1 MSNESK
7 RYIFSDNAEWS
18 KVARCMPCVLHKIE
32 IDIKDNKG
40 KKHKTN
46 LSGNERDVL
55 MLFILSYDMNALQY
69 KQADECNVLLSC
81 GDIAEYFNFSRA
93 TAYRIC
99 NRLIENGLLK
109 CTNKDER
116 KGTSKS
122 AYIPNVETLRKHIK
136 DFLEKHP
143 NFKI

>member
-1 MSNESK
+1 
-7 RYIFSDNAEWS
+7 
-18 KVARCMPCVLHKIE
+18 MPCVLHEIE

-40 KKHKTN
+40 KKHKTY

-55 MLFILSYDMNALQY
+55 LFVILSYDMNALQY
-69 KQADECNVLLSC
+69 KQTDECNVLLSC
-81 GDIAEYFNFSRA
+81 QDIAECFNFSRS

-99 NRLIENGLLK
+99 NRLIENKLLK
-109 CTNKDER
+109 CTNKKER

-122 AYIPNVETLRKHIK
+122 AYIPNVETLKKYIK
-136 DFLEKHP
+136 DYLEKHP

>member
-7 RYIFSDNAEWS
+7 RYVFSDDAEWS

-32 IDIKDNKG
+32 IEIKDTKG
-40 KKHKTN
+40 KTYKTN
-46 LSGNERDVL
+46 LNGNERDIL
-55 MLFILSYDMNALQY
+55 MFIILSYDMNALQY
-69 KQADECNVLLSC
+69 KQAGECNVLLSC
-81 GDIAEYFNFSRA
+81 KDIEEYFDFSRT

-99 NRLIENGLLK
+99 NRLVENGLLK
-109 CTNKDER
+109 CTNKGKR

-122 AYIPNVETLRKHIK
+122 AYIPNVETLQKHIK

-143 NFKI
+143 DFKI

>member
-18 KVARCMPCVLHKIE
+18 KVVRCMPCVLHTID
-32 IDIKDNKG
+32 IDIKDTKG
-40 KKHKTN
+40 ETYKTN

-69 KQADECNVLLSC
+69 KQTDECNVLLSC
-81 GDIAEYFNFSRA
+81 QDIAEYFNFSRS

-99 NRLIENGLLK
+99 NRLIENKLLK
-109 CTNKDER
+109 CTNKKER

-122 AYIPNVETLRKHIK
+122 AYIPNVETLKKYIK
-136 DFLEKHP
+136 DYLEKHP